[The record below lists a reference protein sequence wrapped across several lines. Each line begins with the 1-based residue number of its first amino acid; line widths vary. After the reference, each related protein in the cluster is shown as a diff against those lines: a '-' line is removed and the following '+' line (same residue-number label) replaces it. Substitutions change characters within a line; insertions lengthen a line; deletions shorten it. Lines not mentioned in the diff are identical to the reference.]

1 MSNGEGSSKKKK
13 KKDECRLLWMAWLD
27 LGPLKGSV
35 KTQSLAQLMIGL
47 SMDLGLARSYYS
59 LKIEDCGL
67 SKRPDPE
74 PNSESKSL
82 IELDLGLELQKI
94 DSSYTKEFEWEV
106 STHKNRAVY
115 LPQPLTSH
123 IPLPQIS
130 TSPIKQSFRSLSSVP
145 FFFALQAVVIGTTP
159 IIVKFGPK
167 NQQIRAVYSVQFES
181 L

>member
-1 MSNGEGSSKKKK
+1 M
-13 KKDECRLLWMAWLD
+13 
-27 LGPLKGSV
+27 
-35 KTQSLAQLMIGL
+35 
-47 SMDLGLARSYYS
+47 
-59 LKIEDCGL
+59 
-67 SKRPDPE
+67 
-74 PNSESKSL
+74 
-82 IELDLGLELQKI
+82 
-94 DSSYTKEFEWEV
+94 

-130 TSPIKQSFRSLSSVP
+130 TTPIKQSFRFLFSVS
-145 FFFALQAVVIGTTP
+145 FIFALQAVVIGTTP